1 MLLYKDFENIFRIPE
16 IFEQFLLTKEIFE
29 KSMQDEDWNWKYK
42 DAKKKLKH
50 MVDSAKQKGRLKWI

>member
-50 MVDSAKQKGRLKWI
+50 MVDSAK